1 MQPDRPMKTNIHS
14 KNWDR
19 SIIPCTATIR
29 DVIQNLNDV
38 AIQIALIT
46 DLKGALIGTISDGD
60 VRRGLLRGLG
70 LESPIE
76 SIIHRNPLVVP
87 ESMERDYVLQLMK
100 ANKVRQVP
108 VVSEDNRVV
117 GIHLW
122 DNLVDGDVLSDSM
135 GTTNL
140 MVIMAGGKGTRLRPH
155 TENCPK
161 PMLKIGGRPM
171 LEHIIERARSQG
183 FRDFVISIH
192 YLGHMVEEYFG
203 NGEKHGVKINY
214 LREEYPMGTAGALSL
229 LTPLPKQPF
238 IVTNGDVITE
248 IKYNDMLNFHQQHR
262 ASATMAVR
270 LYEWQHPF
278 GVVEMEGLKI
288 IGFNEKPV
296 VRTHVNTGVY
306 ALNSETL
313 SHLKSNEPCD
323 MPSLF
328 DRLRDKGDL
337 TIAYPIH
344 EIWLDVGRPDDL
356 TKANGIIG

>member
-1 MQPDRPMKTNIHS
+1 MKPNIHTQ
-14 KNWDR
+14 NWDR
-19 SIIPCTATIR
+19 SIISCTATIR

-46 DLKGALIGTISDGD
+46 DLEGALIGTISDGD
-60 VRRGLLRGLG
+60 IRRGLLRGLG
-70 LESPIE
+70 LDSPIE

-87 ESMERDYVLQLMK
+87 ESMECNHVFQLMK
-100 ANKVRQVP
+100 ANKIRQIP

-135 GTTNL
+135 GATNL

-238 IVTNGDVITE
+238 IVTNGDIITE
-248 IKYNDMLNFHQQHR
+248 INYNDLLSFHQQHR

-278 GVVEMEGLKI
+278 GVVQMEGLKI

-328 DRLRDKGDL
+328 DRLQDKGDL